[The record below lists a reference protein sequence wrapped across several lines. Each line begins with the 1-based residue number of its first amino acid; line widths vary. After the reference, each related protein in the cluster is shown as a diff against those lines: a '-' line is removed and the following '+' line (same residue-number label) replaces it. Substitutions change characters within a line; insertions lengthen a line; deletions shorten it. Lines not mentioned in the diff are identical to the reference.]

1 MILSDRAGLCLRV
14 WLSCDFDWQ
23 FVTVPLLIV
32 CFQKSKMT
40 TPKTPGFRI
49 KVHKMMG
56 EVIVGTFIFIYSR
69 YITLARLSIM

>member
-40 TPKTPGFRI
+40 IPQRQA
-49 KVHKMMG
+49 HKMMG